1 MVSKSRF
8 IKEWLCADLDA
19 VFIDKVRIALK
30 FSLPADFF
38 TFVTIFPKS
47 CRLSCQNKQAMD
59 LAMQE
64 IKQNTFL
71 KEKDKLLGF
80 IRNRVSSS
88 EEAEDILQ
96 DVFYQ
101 FVAGFETIESLDR
114 VTSWLYSVARNKI
127 IDRYRRDAARPKKT
141 DFELVTGSEDDATL
155 TLQDIL
161 PDFDNTPEST
171 LLREAIWDE
180 ITDALEELPADQR
193 EIFIQNEIE
202 ERSFRE
208 IAEETGVSIN
218 TLLSRKRYAI
228 LALRKRL
235 QSFYDDIIK

>member
-1 MVSKSRF
+1 M
-8 IKEWLCADLDA
+8 
-19 VFIDKVRIALK
+19 
-30 FSLPADFF
+30 
-38 TFVTIFPKS
+38 
-47 CRLSCQNKQAMD
+47 QAMD

-64 IKQNTFL
+64 IKQDTFL

-80 IRNRVSSS
+80 IRSRVSNV

-101 FVAGFETIESLDR
+101 FVVGYQTIESIDR

-127 IDRYRRDAARPKKT
+127 IDRYRRDSVRPKRT
-141 DFELVTGSEDDATL
+141 DFELLTSKDDESPL
-155 TLQDIL
+155 TLQEIL
-161 PDFDNTPEST
+161 PDLDNTPESM

-180 ITDALEELPADQR
+180 ITDALAELPSDQR
-193 EIFIQNEIE
+193 EVFILNEIE
-202 ERSFRE
+202 EKGFKE
-208 IAEETGVSIN
+208 IAQETGISIN

-235 QSFYDDIIK
+235 QSFYDDFVGQ

>member
-1 MVSKSRF
+1 
-8 IKEWLCADLDA
+8 
-19 VFIDKVRIALK
+19 
-30 FSLPADFF
+30 
-38 TFVTIFPKS
+38 
-47 CRLSCQNKQAMD
+47 MD

-64 IKQNTFL
+64 LKQNTFL

-80 IRNRVSSS
+80 IRSRVSTV

-101 FVAGFETIESLDR
+101 FIAGFKTIESLDR

-127 IDRYRRDAARPKKT
+127 IDRYRRDASRPQRT
-141 DFELVTGSEDDATL
+141 DFELLSGKDDDAPL
-155 TLQDIL
+155 TLQEIL
-161 PDFDNTPEST
+161 PDLDNTPEAT

-180 ITDALEELPADQR
+180 VTEALAELPIEQR

-202 ERSFRE
+202 EKSFRE
-208 IAEETGVSIN
+208 ISEETGISIN

-228 LALRKRL
+228 MALRKRL
-235 QSFYDDIIK
+235 QAFYDDLTSS

>member
-1 MVSKSRF
+1 M
-8 IKEWLCADLDA
+8 
-19 VFIDKVRIALK
+19 
-30 FSLPADFF
+30 DF
-38 TFVTIFPKS
+38 
-47 CRLSCQNKQAMD
+47 
-59 LAMQE
+59 AMQE

-141 DFELVTGSEDDATL
+141 DFELVTGNDDDVPL

-161 PDFDNTPEST
+161 PDLDNTPEAT

-180 ITDALEELPADQR
+180 ITDALDELPADQR
-193 EIFIQNEIE
+193 EIFILNELE
-202 ERSFRE
+202 EKSFRE

>member
-1 MVSKSRF
+1 M
-8 IKEWLCADLDA
+8 
-19 VFIDKVRIALK
+19 
-30 FSLPADFF
+30 
-38 TFVTIFPKS
+38 T
-47 CRLSCQNKQAMD
+47 

-64 IKQNTFL
+64 IKQSTFL

-101 FVAGFETIESLDR
+101 FIAGFETIESLDR

-127 IDRYRRDAARPKKT
+127 IDRYRRDAARPKRT
-141 DFELVTGSEDDATL
+141 DIEMVTGREDDIPL

-161 PDFDNTPEST
+161 PDLDNTPESA

-180 ITDALEELPADQR
+180 ITDALGELPADQR
-193 EIFIQNEIE
+193 EIFILNEIE
-202 ERSFRE
+202 EKSFRE
-208 IAEETGVSIN
+208 IAEETGISIN

-235 QSFYDDIIK
+235 QSFYDDITK